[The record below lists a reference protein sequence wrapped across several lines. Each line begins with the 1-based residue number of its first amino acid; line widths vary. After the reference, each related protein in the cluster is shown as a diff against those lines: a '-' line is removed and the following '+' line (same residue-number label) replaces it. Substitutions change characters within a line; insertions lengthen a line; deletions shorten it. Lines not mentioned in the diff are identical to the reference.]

1 VLWSNDPAAL
11 KPRLEVHEK
20 QIELVRMMHKAGV
33 PIMAGSDFS
42 DWAIVPGID
51 LHNELALLVEAGFT
65 PLEALQAAT
74 VNPAKFLGTTETFG
88 TIQAGRT
95 ADLVLLDENPL
106 EDISHT
112 RKINAVV
119 LGGKFYPLAAIRAQ
133 ALQDAAKR

>member
-1 VLWSNDPAAL
+1 
-11 KPRLEVHEK
+11 
-20 QIELVRMMHKAGV
+20 MMHNAGV

-42 DWAIVPGID
+42 DWAMVPGID
-51 LHNELALLVEAGFT
+51 LHNELALLVEAGFS

-74 VNPAKFLGTTETFG
+74 VSPAKFLGKTETFG

-119 LGGKFYPLAAIRAQ
+119 LGGKFYPLVAIRAQ